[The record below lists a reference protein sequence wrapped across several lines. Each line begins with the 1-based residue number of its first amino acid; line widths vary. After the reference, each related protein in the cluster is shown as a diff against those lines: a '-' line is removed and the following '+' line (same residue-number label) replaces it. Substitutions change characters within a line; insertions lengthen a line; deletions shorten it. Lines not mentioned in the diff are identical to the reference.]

1 MLLQATPWGRIY
13 LKTTLSAWQDNQKRR
28 IEEMVKVFKLKISSR
43 PRVIQRFIKLTP
55 LRPKRSVIFPQI
67 TAPTIPPIV
76 KIEPKTEYCKE
87 RIVSNRTQR
96 KQNNKLHLNQINK
109 IHSRAAKVTSP
120 LIMLNARHI
129 WVNFPVSITGWS
141 VLHDV
146 LKLPLC

>member
-13 LKTTLSAWQDNQKRR
+13 LKTTLSALQDNQKRR
-28 IEEMVKVFKLKISSR
+28 IEEMVKVYKLKISST
-43 PRVIQRFIKLTP
+43 RVIQRFIKLTP